1 MDMQNENKTND
12 NAQKKQ
18 GNRNFSHSRFS
29 SRNKNNF
36 QKGNGDKG
44 KQNGARSNNNGRP
57 NGNRDQR
64 RSSFQRNNNYGFPR
78 IENEPREDRGPSVA
92 VAVDDHPRAM
102 VLPFDQKAIE
112 DAKPRKYTS
121 GVEIF
126 RININLARWLTLD
139 NYLDELS
146 KATEVTFADRSFIT
160 LKGESLPKLK
170 AFAEGRLKSGNL
182 EKALIP
188 FYKHMAY
195 FAKYAIENSTA
206 VIFDL

>member
-12 NAQKKQ
+12 NVQKKQ
-18 GNRNFSHSRFS
+18 GNRNFSRSHFS
-29 SRNKNNF
+29 NRNKNNF

-44 KQNGARSNNNGRP
+44 KQSGARNNNGNGHQ
-57 NGNRDQR
+57 NGNQPR

-78 IENEPREDRGPSVA
+78 IENEPREDRGPSIA

-139 NYLDELS
+139 NYLDELN

-160 LKGESLPKLK
+160 LKGDSLPKLK

-182 EKALIP
+182 EKALTP